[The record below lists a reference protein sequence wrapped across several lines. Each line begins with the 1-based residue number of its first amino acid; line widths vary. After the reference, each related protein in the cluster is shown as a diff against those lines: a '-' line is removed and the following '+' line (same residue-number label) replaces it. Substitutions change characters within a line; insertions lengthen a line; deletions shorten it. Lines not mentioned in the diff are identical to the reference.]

1 MWGRQGGEFPMIVF
15 SANQE
20 IGEELTRLKK

>member
-1 MWGRQGGEFPMIVF
+1 LGRREGGFPMIVF